1 MRRGAVTS
9 WILVELVVTGI
20 LWVLWLAAAADATSA
35 TDGVTLDCGDALG
48 DAETVCRE
56 YQAIQAFEYL
66 NWIFRTLLP
75 TLLSFSSIV
84 N

>member
-1 MRRGAVTS
+1 MTS

-35 TDGVTLDCGDALG
+35 TDGIAFDCGDTFG
-48 DAETVCRE
+48 DGATFCHE

-66 NWIFRTLLP
+66 NWLFRTFLLV
-75 TLLSFSSIV
+75 I
-84 N
+84 